1 VSVGRLTARAA
12 VWAFLATAG
21 SRVITLI
28 GLILLARLLAP
39 AEFGLIAV
47 ALVYITYA
55 ETIGDLGTGMALVYW
70 PDRRHDAAQVTF
82 IINLVAGV
90 LWCLLT
96 LLLAPLVA
104 DFSNAPASTA
114 VIQILGISFIVRYLG
129 NTHDA
134 LAQKDLRFRARMI
147 PEVALALLKA
157 VVALTLAWAGFGA
170 WSLVWGHLSGLIAR
184 TVLLWIIV
192 PWRPTLTF
200 PRDLF
205 GPMLRYGRGIIAVNM
220 IAAVAHHADLVIVAR
235 YFNTTALGLYQMA
248 TKIPETT
255 VIVLLWV
262 VSRVLFPAFSR
273 IHAAGESLRT
283 PYLTATRYVASLT
296 LPAATGLMLLADP
309 IVRVF
314 FGEQWMPAAPIL
326 GVLAVHAAARCVG
339 SSGGDVL
346 KATGRAGL
354 LARLALLKVSIIVP
368 ALLFGATRGLLAVA
382 VALACAE
389 LVATAI
395 ALTLATRI
403 LKVRLLTFLRV
414 LIPSA
419 AACGLMAITLLLF
432 RHWINDLIPVAELAI
447 GVVIGGLVYGA
458 ALATLD
464 RELIGRVRRH
474 FSPTAT

>member
-28 GLILLARLLAP
+28 GLVLLARLLAP

-70 PDRRHDAAQVTF
+70 PDRRDDAAQVTF

-192 PWRPTLTF
+192 PWRPTFTL

-273 IHAAGESLRT
+273 LHAAGESLRT

-296 LPAATGLMLLADP
+296 LPAATGLMLLAHP

-326 GVLAVHAAARCVG
+326 GALAIHAAARCVG

-354 LARLALLKVSIIVP
+354 LARLALLKVLIIVP
-368 ALLFGATRGLLAVA
+368 ALLVGATRGLLEVA
-382 VALACAE
+382 VALAGAE
-389 LVATAI
+389 IVATTI
-395 ALTLATRI
+395 ALTIATRI
-403 LKVRLLTFLRV
+403 LKVRLLTFAKT
-414 LIPSA
+414 LIPSLV
-419 AACGLMAITLLLF
+419 ACSVMAIALLLF
-432 RHWINDLIPVAELAI
+432 RPWSVHLVPVAQLGVGVMI
-447 GVVIGGLVYGA
+447 GMVIYGFTLA
-458 ALATLD
+458 ALD
-464 RELIGRVRRH
+464 RDLIGRLKGH
-474 FSPTAT
+474 L